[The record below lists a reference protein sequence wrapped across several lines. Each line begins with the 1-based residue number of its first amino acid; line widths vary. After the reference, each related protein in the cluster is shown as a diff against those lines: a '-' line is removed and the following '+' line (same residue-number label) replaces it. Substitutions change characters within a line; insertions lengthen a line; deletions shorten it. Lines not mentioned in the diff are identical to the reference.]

1 MAKWTAE
8 QFTEELKNLLGE
20 NLLSVVLYGSRAAGD
35 HLEDYSDTNLMA
47 LLKKLEVQELLKISK
62 AVATWLKQGN
72 PPPLL
77 LTADHLSKYAEVF
90 PIEISDIQEN
100 HRALYGQDPFAGLG
114 LTRGGLKQELEHE
127 LQGKLLQLKTRF
139 MLTQGKEKAVRRL
152 MTESLS
158 SFQVILKNAL
168 WLYGERPPIKKM
180 EAVQKLG
187 GRFGLKTTVFETVEL
202 LKKGERIPNLP
213 LGPVFEDY
221 LKTLEAFTD
230 KIIG

>member
-8 QFTEELKNLLGE
+8 RFTEELKNQLGEKLLG
-20 NLLSVVLYGSRAAGD
+20 VVLYGSRAAGD

-47 LLKKLEVQELLKISK
+47 LVRQLEVPELLKISK
-62 AVATWLKQGN
+62 AVTKWLKQGN

-77 LTADHLSKYAEVF
+77 LTADHLRKYAEVF

-100 HRALYGQDPFAGLG
+100 HRALYGQDPFAGIV
-114 LTRGGLKQELEHE
+114 LTRGELKQELEHE

-158 SFQVILKNAL
+158 SFQVLLKNAL
-168 WLYGERPPIKKM
+168 WLYGVKPPVKKM
-180 EAVQKLG
+180 EALQKLG
-187 GRFGLKTTVFETVEL
+187 ERFGLKTAVFETVEL
-202 LKKGERIPNLP
+202 LKRGERIPNLP
-213 LGPVFEDY
+213 LNQVFEDY
-221 LKTLEAFTD
+221 LKILEAFTD
-230 KIIG
+230 KIVG

>member
-1 MAKWTAE
+1 MAKWTVE

-20 NLLSVVLYGSRAAGD
+20 NLLSLVLYGSRAAGD

-47 LLKKLEVQELLKISK
+47 LVKQLDVPELLKISK
-62 AVATWLKQGN
+62 AVAKWLKQGN

-77 LTADHLSKYAEVF
+77 LTADHLRKYAEVF

-100 HRALYGQDPFAGLG
+100 HRELYGQDPFAGIV
-114 LTRGGLKQELEHE
+114 LTRGGLKQKLEHE

-139 MLTQGKEKAVRRL
+139 MMTQGKEKAVRGL
-152 MTESLS
+152 MTESIS
-158 SFQVILKNAL
+158 SFLVLLKNAL
-168 WLYGERPPIKKM
+168 WLYGEKPPIKKM
-180 EAVQKLG
+180 DALQKLG
-187 GRFGLKTTVFETVEL
+187 QRFGLKTTVFETVEL

-213 LGPVFEDY
+213 LAPVFEEY